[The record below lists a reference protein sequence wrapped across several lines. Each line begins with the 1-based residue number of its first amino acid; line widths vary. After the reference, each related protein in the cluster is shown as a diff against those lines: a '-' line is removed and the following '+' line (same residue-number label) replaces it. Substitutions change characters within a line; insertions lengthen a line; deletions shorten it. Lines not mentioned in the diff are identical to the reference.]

1 MAVPRP
7 GIAAPPSRR
16 WPDAPVALFGM
27 VLGLGG
33 LANCWRTA
41 ARLWGW
47 SALPGEALALVAAT
61 VWGALL
67 ALYLGKWIWLPRA
80 ALAELR
86 HPIGSS
92 FVALAPIATAIASI
106 AVAPYVPDTARTL
119 MIAGVAGQTVAAI
132 HAIAGILTGERDRE
146 ATTPALYVPVVGGFL
161 VSAIASAAFGFPEWG
176 ALFFGAG
183 FLSWLAL
190 ESVVVHRLLAPP
202 ALPVPLRAT
211 MGLHFTP
218 PAVVCVAYLSVSDGP
233 PGVAAQAIFGY
244 ALLHAAVGL
253 RLLSWLR
260 EQPFGASYWAYT
272 FGLSALP
279 LAALR
284 LAERGDTG
292 PAATLALPLLLASS
306 LAIAAIAAGTVRLV
320 IQGRLI
326 SSPALMEAPVSARNA
341 VLPRPAQR

>member
-176 ALFFGAG
+176 ALFFGATK
-183 FLSWLAL
+183 LVEAL
-190 ESVVVHRLLAPP
+190 ED
-202 ALPVPLRAT
+202 ALPARVLVLDLKNVIYVDSTGAE
-211 MGLHFTP
+211 
-218 PAVVCVAYLSVSDGP
+218 
-233 PGVAAQAIFGY
+233 
-244 ALLHAAVGL
+244 ALEN
-253 RLLSWLR
+253 LLQTCR
-260 EQPFGASYWAYT
+260 RQG
-272 FGLSALP
+272 
-279 LAALR
+279 
-284 LAERGDTG
+284 
-292 PAATLALPLLLASS
+292 
-306 LAIAAIAAGTVRLV
+306 VRLV
-320 IQGRLI
+320 VSGLMAQPLDIARRTGLLERLQAQSDQDLQPDVASAI
-326 SSPALMEAPVSARNA
+326 DTAVAGLAPVDAPATAQGDAEPGPART
-341 VLPRPAQR
+341 